1 MSLYRQF
8 SQVEEKIANLLYCQS
23 LCYLCLLE
31 SQRLTQVNNMI
42 HVHIFE
48 INQCHCQ
55 VKKKYGSREKIQAPL
70 QSTFVNS
77 L

>member
-8 SQVEEKIANLLYCQS
+8 SQVEDKIANFLYCQS

-42 HVHIFE
+42 HVHFCYIH
-48 INQCHCQ
+48 QYHCQ
-55 VKKKYGSREKIQAPL
+55 VKKNDMKAQKKYKHHCNL
-70 QSTFVNS
+70 
-77 L
+77 LL